1 MPLLLKFGLTLAA
14 TATIAVLTI
23 AAPSFAAEFPSRPI
37 KIVHGSQAG
46 APQDVMLREL
56 AQELEK
62 AAGVSVVV
70 ESRPGGNGQVAM
82 AYVKGQ
88 SADGHTVL
96 NDGTGITTILQMPG
110 AALKWTD
117 FQPVYRIQLDPFAL
131 YVKQDGEYDSL
142 ADFVGTMKKNPGQIR
157 IGGYA
162 TGSPHQFTSLSMA
175 DTVGSSIAWVPYNSG
190 TDAIASVMGGDLDA
204 AMSNI
209 SVYNRFKGTT
219 NVLAVT
225 SDDRLSNHPEVPT
238 FKELGYD
245 LVRYHWRGMLVRED
259 TPDEIVQRLHDVIG
273 QAVKSERFQEYLSKT
288 ATLDGTIPVAEF
300 ETMLQQQANSDRQR
314 LVQLGIIEE

>member
-1 MPLLLKFGLTLAA
+1 MKLGLSLAT
-14 TATIAVLTI
+14 TATIAVFTI

-46 APQDVMLREL
+46 APQDIMLREL

-62 AAGVSVVV
+62 AAGVAVVV

-88 SADGHTVL
+88 AADGHTVL

-110 AALKWTD
+110 AALEWTD

-131 YVKQDGEYDSL
+131 YVKQDGKYGSL
-142 ADFVGTMKKNPGQIR
+142 ADFADAMKKNPGQLR

-162 TGSPHQFTSLSMA
+162 TGSPHQFTSLRLA
-175 DTVGSSIAWVPYNSG
+175 EAAESSITWVPYNSG

-209 SVYNRFKGTT
+209 SVYDRFKGKT

-225 SDDRLSNHPEVPT
+225 SDDRLPNHPEVPT

-245 LVRYHWRGMLVRED
+245 IVRYHWRGMLVRED
-259 TPDEIVQRLHDVIG
+259 TPDDVVQRLHDIIG
-273 QAVKSERFQEYLSKT
+273 QAVKTEKFQQHLAAA

-300 ETMLQQQANSDRQR
+300 ETMLQEQAGEDRQR
-314 LVQLGIIEE
+314 LVDLGIIEE